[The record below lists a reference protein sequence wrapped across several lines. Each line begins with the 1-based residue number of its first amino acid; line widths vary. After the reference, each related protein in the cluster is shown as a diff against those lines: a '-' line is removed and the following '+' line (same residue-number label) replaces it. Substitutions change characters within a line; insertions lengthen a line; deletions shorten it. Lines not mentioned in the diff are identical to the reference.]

1 MAISDN
7 YTPIRQLGN
16 GVTTVFTGS
25 WQLFSS
31 SYIRVYL
38 ESVSTSVQT
47 LQALGVDYTLSFNG
61 SGFTVTFTTAPTSAD
76 YVVIARAVA
85 LEQSEPYKTST
96 GFQGYNLET
105 SLDKLVAMVQ
115 DVDDKAD
122 RGFKYQVGSTVA
134 GDIPNPQADKFLKR
148 NTANDGY
155 EWSSVSDYSGTST
168 TSLSIGTGSKTFTTE
183 SGKSWFLG
191 QRLRAAS
198 DDGTLIMD
206 GEVTAYSG
214 TSLTI
219 LVDYTE
225 GSGTHADWN
234 IGVTGSRGATGAAG
248 GPLVDGDYGDVTV
261 TGSGTVITVD
271 GSSATDFLTNSV
283 RTSGSSGVAI
293 KNSAGTPVLTVGSA
307 ASTNS
312 SFAGAL
318 NVTGQTNFTGNA
330 VMANDGRFSFGAGT
344 VYTTGN
350 ATSGTLD
357 IFTASTQRARV
368 DVDGFLFLNS
378 TGTQP
383 SSTVAGLRLSPSPVS
398 GASLSSGGNVT
409 TSQNHFIFINGNSTV
424 GSIATN
430 GTATAYNTSS
440 DYRLK
445 QNVVEIPN
453 PIERLKALKPREY
466 AFKSQPQY
474 KYTGF
479 IAHELKEVCYE
490 AVTGYKDQVD
500 QDGNPI
506 YQGVDHSKLV
516 PILTAALQNAIARIE
531 LLEAAALRGQ
541 L

>member
-122 RGFKYQVGSTVA
+122 RGFKYQVGSTVT

-261 TGSGTVITVD
+261 SGSGTVITIDNSVVTNAKLANMAGNSVKVRD
-271 GSSATDFLTNSV
+271 ASGAGVASDLVIPSSHLLGRGSSGNISQIGLGSNLTMSGTTLDANVGGGGLIDVQVFTSSGTWTRPSGTAAIEIEVVGGGGSGGNNLGGGSGGTSSFGSHCSATGGSGGGSSSGGLGGSGGGGSGGTLNINGQAGGTRASSATGSAPGFGGSSQMGRGGLILFAGSA
-283 RTSGSSGVAI
+283 SGSGYGAGGSGGSSGVFIGGGGGGGGYAYKRVTTGI
-293 KNSAGTPVLTVGSA
+293 GATETVTVGA
-307 ASTNS
+307 AGSGGE
-312 SFAGAL
+312 A
-318 NVTGQTNFTGNA
+318 
-330 VMANDGRFSFGAGT
+330 
-344 VYTTGN
+344 N
-350 ATSGTLD
+350 ATPG
-357 IFTASTQRARV
+357 IIIV
-368 DVDGFLFLNS
+368 
-378 TGTQP
+378 
-383 SSTVAGLRLSPSPVS
+383 
-398 GASLSSGGNVT
+398 
-409 TSQNHFIFINGNSTV
+409 
-424 GSIATN
+424 
-430 GTATAYNTSS
+430 
-440 DYRLK
+440 
-445 QNVVEIPN
+445 
-453 PIERLKALKPREY
+453 
-466 AFKSQPQY
+466 KSY
-474 KYTGF
+474 
-479 IAHELKEVCYE
+479 L
-490 AVTGYKDQVD
+490 
-500 QDGNPI
+500 
-506 YQGVDHSKLV
+506 
-516 PILTAALQNAIARIE
+516 
-531 LLEAAALRGQ
+531 
-541 L
+541 